1 MADRM
6 RFHEVDTITE
16 ARRGLAAQLR
26 DLADRLDSQEPDY
39 SALHDAW
46 EVLVELAEQ
55 AETLRVQFFSRYPEQ
70 EGWLTEKRPW
80 LDPNLQLIG
89 KPARSRAVRPERKRK
104 ARRVVRAAGVEPAS
118 RSNEGAGL

>member
-6 RFHEVDTITE
+6 RLQGVDTITE

-70 EGWLTEKRPW
+70 ECWLTEKRPW
-80 LDPNLQLIG
+80 LDPKLQLIG
-89 KPARSRAVRPERKRK
+89 KPARSRAARPERKRK
-104 ARRVVRAAGVEPAS
+104 TAHTPT
-118 RSNEGAGL
+118 